1 MIRVERWRAGGDLRV
16 VAMRTVLVCLWVAT
30 AGLAAYALFA
40 YTVISS
46 PGIDTHAYWLAGHLS
61 DPYGIRPGEPDAVLY
76 SPLFVQAMRVL
87 ALLPWPVFYGL
98 WVAAETSAYVWLLH
112 PLPLCWRVPALL
124 ACVPAIVLGNVYGML
139 GVTLV
144 LGTVRSPWFAA
155 AALTKVTPTGVG
167 AIWFA
172 ARGEWRALAGLVLTC
187 AALAGASFVVA
198 PDLWVAWVRFLTS
211 HTGDGAGRLVQIPL
225 GLLLAVV
232 AARTDRRWLLAV
244 AWWLA
249 MPMASVLAVQSL
261 VALAPMVR
269 LHRSGPGLSAGAAAA
284 ARGRRSSTRAGRS
297 AGGRPAPSRP

>member
-1 MIRVERWRAGGDLRV
+1 MIRVDRWRAGGDLRA
-16 VAMRTVLVCLWVAT
+16 VAERTTLVCLWGAT
-30 AGLAAYALFA
+30 AALAAYALFA

-46 PGIDTHAYWLAGHLS
+46 PGMDTHAYWLAGHLP

-87 ALLPWPVFYGL
+87 ALLPWPVFYGA
-98 WVAAETSAYVWLLH
+98 WVAAETCAYVWLLH
-112 PLPLCWRVPALL
+112 PLPLRWRVPALL
-124 ACVPAIVLGNVYGML
+124 ACVPAVVMGNVYGML

-144 LGTVRSPWFAA
+144 LGIGRSPWFAA
-155 AALTKVTPTGVG
+155 AAFTKVTPAGVG

-187 AALAGASFVVA
+187 SFLAGVSFAAA
-198 PDLWVAWVRFLTS
+198 PDLWVSWVRFLTS

-244 AWWLA
+244 AWWLT
-249 MPMASVLAVQSL
+249 MPMASVLTVQSL

-269 LHRSGPGLSAGAAAA
+269 LHRARPVVGAAASPRLRDELA
-284 ARGRRSSTRAGRS
+284 AG
-297 AGGRPAPSRP
+297 